1 MHSWAGQQESVLLL
15 LTDSVFE
22 PEDWSRTF
30 LEGCLRRPA
39 SGWKDAEVME
49 VGTGCVSQHW
59 FNVRPI
65 VVKRVQWFSHSVL
78 FRVFEELD

>member
-1 MHSWAGQQESVLLL
+1 MALPCSWAGQPQSVLLL

-39 SGWKDAEVME
+39 SGWKDAEAIE
-49 VGTGCVSQHW
+49 VGTGYVPTCYGIKW
-59 FNVRPI
+59 
-65 VVKRVQWFSHSVL
+65 VL
-78 FRVFEELD
+78 RCYWKIKLAL